1 MFLLDTNVLS
11 EFRRP
16 KPHGAVL
23 AWLRRTPNEALFVPA
38 VALAEIQSGIELTRD
53 RDAAKASEI
62 ERWLDAIAATMQVI
76 AADGEVMRLWARM
89 MHRRPQALLEDAL
102 IAATAKLRALTVA
115 TRNGRHFTPFGV
127 PVVDPFADK
136 RG

>member
-1 MFLLDTNVLS
+1 MFILDTNILS

-16 KPHGAVL
+16 KPHGAVI

-53 RDAAKASEI
+53 HDAKKAKEI
-62 ERWLDAIAATMQVI
+62 ERWLDGIAATLQVI
-76 AADGEVMRLWARM
+76 AADGEAMRLCARM
-89 MHRRPQALLEDAL
+89 MHRRPRALFEDAL
-102 IAATAKLRALTVA
+102 IAATAKLRALTVV
-115 TRNGRHFTPFGV
+115 TRNTRHFAPFGV
-127 PVVDPFADK
+127 PILDPFAEK